1 MYQLLIL
8 LPLDV
13 DINAFDEGWPKFLRL
28 AEKLQ
33 GLQKETI
40 SRIDRGIYGHNQ
52 IQRIYSFIFNDK
64 YAFEKALTSPEG
76 EQAGKLIHQISGGKV
91 ILLSSHYLEDS
102 LDNIL
107 NSNFEGKE

>member
-13 DINAFDEGWPKFLRL
+13 DIETFDEGWPRFLDL
-28 AEKLQ
+28 AEKLE

-40 SRIDRGIYGHNQ
+40 SRIDRGIYGQNQ

-64 YAFEKALTSPEG
+64 HAFEKALTSPEG

-91 ILLSSHYLEDS
+91 ILLSSHFLEDS

-107 NSNFEGKE
+107 QSKPEGRE